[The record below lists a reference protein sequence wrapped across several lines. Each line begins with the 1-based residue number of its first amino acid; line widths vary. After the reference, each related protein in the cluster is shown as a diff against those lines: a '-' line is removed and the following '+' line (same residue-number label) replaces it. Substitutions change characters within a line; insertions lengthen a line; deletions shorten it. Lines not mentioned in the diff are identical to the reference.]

1 VGEDAERWVTRV
13 GCRRVLL
20 VVHNVTS
27 ATRLL
32 DVLPLFSSDVRVQTH
47 EHVGRRQGRVRGGA
61 GQVHE
66 QDAVGKPLP

>member
-1 VGEDAERWVTRV
+1 MTGGAARLRVPVGADAERWVTRA

-32 DVLPLFSSDVRVQTH
+32 DVLPLF
-47 EHVGRRQGRVRGGA
+47 GGTY
-61 GQVHE
+61 GSN
-66 QDAVGKPLP
+66 